1 MIKRFLFTITVLAA
15 AIILIIE
22 PPDEPTF
29 TESPDFYAVE
39 AHPVEDTA
47 HVIVVNR

>member
-1 MIKRFLFTITVLAA
+1 MIKRFLFTIMVLAA

-22 PPDEPTF
+22 PPDEPTV

>member
-1 MIKRFLFTITVLAA
+1 MIKRFLFTIMVLAA

-29 TESPDFYAVE
+29 TESPDYYRVE

-47 HVIVVNR
+47 HIIVVNR